1 MPKSADR
8 ADGGLAGWIWY
19 HTRMLQYAPQIN
31 AAVKGLGA
39 VVDNQHTVVR
49 FLVKNWAI
57 SGIAGLAL
65 ASQLYRRYKK
75 GELTP
80 FTGMTDAGLILSPMV
95 ALFTINQMAQ
105 QTEIAER
112 LIKAGGAPPPS
123 GTTAP
128 VQVTG
133 GARSVPIANKI
144 SMPTAG
150 GGSETVTIAKKIA

>member
-1 MPKSADR
+1 
-8 ADGGLAGWIWY
+8 
-19 HTRMLQYAPQIN
+19 MLEYAPKIN

-57 SGIAGLAL
+57 TGIAGLAL
-65 ASQLYRRYKK
+65 ASQFYRRYKK

-80 FTGMTDAGLILSPMV
+80 FNGFTDAGLILSPMV
-95 ALFTINQMAQ
+95 ALFTIHQMAK
-105 QTEIAER
+105 QTEVAER
-112 LIKAGGAPPPS
+112 LLQAGAAPPPS
-123 GTTAP
+123 GTTRP

-133 GARSVPIANKI
+133 GARTVPVANKI
-144 SMPTAG
+144 SMPTPG